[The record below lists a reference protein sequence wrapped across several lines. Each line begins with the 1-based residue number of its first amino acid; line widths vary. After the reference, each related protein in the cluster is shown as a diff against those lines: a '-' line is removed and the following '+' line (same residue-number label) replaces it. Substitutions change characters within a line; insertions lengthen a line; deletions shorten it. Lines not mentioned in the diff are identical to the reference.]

1 MEITK
6 ASTIMWNS
14 WRKSFVKRNK
24 KVDGGRETMMANT
37 SSSGG
42 YQRLSIPCF
51 LISILSLA
59 TNSEAFAFIPQ
70 IISSTELSSF
80 STPPDRFYDINSISS
95 PLILLPSSLS
105 SLSSSSSLRS
115 SSRSSSSIGN
125 VHDSVTATTTTAM
138 KATQE
143 KDNIVM
149 KEDKGQTNRHRI
161 RRKSIVMKF
170 GGSSLSTPAHLIRV
184 SSIVHDLIYG
194 TTITHTVKED
204 SSNDDDDDAKKILYR
219 PRAIIVSAMG
229 RTTNDLHDA
238 GDAAA
243 AGDVE
248 GCALAFQR
256 VKDRHDMMLDSLPL
270 FQDDNSEDGDN
281 NNFKTATEEKR
292 LLRIEIDNLLE
303 SAKSLLEGVGL
314 VRELSSR
321 VLDLLLSHG
330 ERCSVRIIAA
340 YLRNHHNA
348 SDENYDDEKQL
359 TRLNARAYDAWDA
372 GVITDHHHG
381 DANIHEDCAD
391 SIRDAFRNINGR
403 GMGFDAYD
411 HHGVE
416 DGSDEVVA
424 VVTGFIARS
433 VVQPPPKEDDFDD
446 DASIDDSN
454 HVVKRALGQVTTLG
468 RGGSDLTATVI
479 GAALNVDEVQIWKD
493 VDGILSTDPRLL
505 DPPETSTSS
514 KSSTSS
520 SSSTSRNDE
529 SRTSAPN
536 LGKCVRIDCISYEEA
551 SELAF
556 FGARILHPVAMRP
569 AMVANVPVRVK
580 NSYNPGGEGTLICS
594 KEWNDAGVN
603 GMEIESKTDK
613 DGAFDGEV
621 VKSIM
626 RQKRLV
632 TAITCKRNVQLIDV
646 RSESMT
652 GTYGFLSNVFRTLSD
667 RCISADVL
675 ASSEVSV
682 SFTLDRKQDPTLV
695 KAAVQHISEN
705 YAEDICVRNHMAILT
720 LIADISRSSEVLSKV
735 FTYLNNAGINVEMM
749 SQGASKVNISFVLRD
764 DEVEDTVK
772 GLHHQF
778 FELS

>member
-1 MEITK
+1 
-6 ASTIMWNS
+6 
-14 WRKSFVKRNK
+14 
-24 KVDGGRETMMANT
+24 MMANT
-37 SSSGG
+37 SSSRG

-51 LISILSLA
+51 LISILTLA
-59 TNSEAFAFIPQ
+59 KNSEAFAFIPQ
-70 IISSTELSSF
+70 IISSPESSSF

-105 SLSSSSSLRS
+105 SLSSSSSSSLRS

-125 VHDSVTATTTTAM
+125 IQDSVIATTTTTM

-143 KDNIVM
+143 KDSMVM

-194 TTITHTVKED
+194 TTITHNVKED
-204 SSNDDDDDAKKILYR
+204 SSNDDDDDDAEKILYR

-248 GCALAFQR
+248 GCAVAFQR

-270 FQDDNSEDGDN
+270 FQDDNSEDGGN
-281 NNFKTATEEKR
+281 NNFKKATEEKR

-314 VRELSSR
+314 VRELSLR

-340 YLRNHHNA
+340 YIRNHHNA
-348 SDENYDDEKQL
+348 SDESYNDEKQL
-359 TRLNARAYDAWDA
+359 TRLNAKAYDAWDA
-372 GVITDHHHG
+372 GVITDDHHG

-424 VVTGFIARS
+424 VVTGFIGRS
-433 VVQPPPKEDDFDD
+433 VLQPPPKDDDFDD
-446 DASIDDSN
+446 DAGIDDSN
-454 HVVKRALGQVTTLG
+454 HVVKRTLGQVTTLG
-468 RGGSDLTATVI
+468 RGGSDLTATAI

-603 GMEIESKTDK
+603 GMEIESNTDK
-613 DGAFDGEV
+613 DDAFDGKV
-621 VKSIM
+621 VKSTM

-735 FTYLNNAGINVEMM
+735 FTYLNDAGINVEMM

-772 GLHHQF
+772 GLHRQF
-778 FELS
+778 FELSGMDGKI